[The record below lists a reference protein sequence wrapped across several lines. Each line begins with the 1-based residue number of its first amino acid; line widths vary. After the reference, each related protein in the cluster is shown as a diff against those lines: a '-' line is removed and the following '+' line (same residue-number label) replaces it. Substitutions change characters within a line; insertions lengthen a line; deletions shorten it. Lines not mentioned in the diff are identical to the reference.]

1 MDKNKRY
8 VVTFLMIN
16 DKDKRK
22 SKNVECDSLVQVT
35 RTLLRFKP
43 TRGYEVVQVEID
55 PLEELI

>member
-1 MDKNKRY
+1 
-8 VVTFLMIN
+8 MIN